1 MAYDKAAFGYAVGV
15 EFEHSDLPVHLFNRL
30 GRTLEI
36 IRRVRIFS
44 RKSRVGIF
52 EIGQIYINKT
62 LQHFER
68 FHGFIS
74 AAVIHNRHRR
84 MIFFK
89 YPRYGIR
96 IMSRGNEIEIM
107 RALFNEPVKSAHNI
121 FVAHRDARSP
131 AAYLA
136 VLAIHAPE
144 IAPAEEHCA

>member
-1 MAYDKAAFGYAVGV
+1 M
-15 EFEHSDLPVHLFNRL
+15 
-30 GRTLEI
+30 
-36 IRRVRIFS
+36 RIFN

-52 EIGQIYINKT
+52 EIWQIYINKP
-62 LQHFER
+62 LKPFER
-68 FHGFIS
+68 FHRFIS
-74 AAVIHNRHRR
+74 AAVIHNRHWR
-84 MIFFK
+84 MIFFE

-136 VLAIHAPE
+136 VLAINAPE
-144 IAPAEEHCA
+144 IAPAEEHCAGAFCAADARLLPKMQRRPREL

>member
-1 MAYDKAAFGYAVGV
+1 MEVTFMTERQKDLGFEGLTSEQARTLQEEYGKNELNDQKKESFWRKAFG
-15 EFEHSDLPVHLFNRL
+15 
-30 GRTLEI
+30 I
-36 IRRVRIFS
+36 ICEPMFLLLIA
-44 RKSRVGIF
+44 
-52 EIGQIYINKT
+52 
-62 LQHFER
+62 
-68 FHGFIS
+68 
-74 AAVIHNRHRR
+74 AAVIYNRHRR
-84 MIFFK
+84 MIFFE
-89 YPRYGIR
+89 YPRHGIR